1 MAKDKY
7 QGFGLYLCEPEKKL
21 LNWFVFWFLF
31 YFYIHLRQTHAFFHH
46 CSIQRT
52 QKLFLTKNAVQADLF
67 RGNLKKKTDIY
78 LSNFNSK
85 STQKH
90 FKRYHGNHIKGFLK
104 YQAKKTKTTSQKN

>member
-7 QGFGLYLCEPEKKL
+7 QSFGLYLCEPEKKL

-52 QKLFLTKNAVQADLF
+52 QKLFLTKNAVQTDLF

-78 LSNFNSK
+78 LSKF
-85 STQKH
+85 
-90 FKRYHGNHIKGFLK
+90 
-104 YQAKKTKTTSQKN
+104 